1 MKREKGMSF
10 IGFLMVAIVVG
21 FILLT
26 GLKLAPLYLEF
37 RSIKQSMDATAQQS
51 DKSSVSEVRENL
63 RKRLDINYVSGV
75 KPSNFE
81 IKKIDDSYKISTKYE
96 VEKDFIG
103 NVSLL
108 VRFEYET
115 K

>member
-1 MKREKGMSF
+1 MKQQKGMSF
-10 IGFLMVAIVVG
+10 ISFLMVAIVVG

-37 RSIKQSMDATAQQS
+37 RSIKQAMDATVQQS
-51 DKSSVSEVRENL
+51 DNSSISEVRGNL
-63 RKRLDINYVSGV
+63 KKRLDINYVSGV

-81 IKKIDDSYKISTKYE
+81 IKKVDNSYKITTEYE

-108 VRFEYET
+108 VRFNYET